1 MTTLPGGI
9 AWTEKG
15 GLCVPKLTRIL
26 EDSGE
31 VIGDWATKELGA
43 SKSED
48 AVKRIILATPISPQ
62 LVQMQ
67 TGH

>member
-1 MTTLPGGI
+1 MTTLTGGI

-15 GLCVPKLTRIL
+15 GLCVTKLTRIL

-31 VIGDWATKELGA
+31 IIWYRATKELGA
-43 SKSED
+43 SKRED
-48 AVKRIILATPISPQ
+48 AVQRMIVVTPTSPKF
-62 LVQMQ
+62 VHMQ